1 MIEMFD
7 ERIVATGRL
16 PLFGFFVAF
25 IITFVLT
32 RINVRL
38 IRANV
43 RWWFRNITAG
53 DLHIHHVVFGVVLML
68 LGGVASLAVP
78 DAYVGLDLVAAAVFG
93 MGSALVL
100 DEFALILHLSDVY
113 WTEKGRA
120 SVDAVFVAIAV
131 TGLLLL
137 GIRPLGYEGIAP
149 DPGTGVLTRVYVA
162 SLVVN
167 LVFAVVTL
175 LKGKIWTGLIGLFVP
190 ALLIVGAIR
199 VARPGS
205 PWSRWRY
212 GLDSRK
218 YQRAVRR
225 ERLFRRPLIR
235 AKIWVQEFIAG
246 RHDLI
251 PPELL
256 QRRAEAAERAR
267 RRRLARA
274 ERRAAARAGRRAAAR
289 AERRSGR
296 RSGRR
301 GARRAAPEGERG
313 PIGGSLVRAQRTAG
327 IWAERRS
334 GTRARSR
341 TFSRTRRKA
350 ASRVRPRAV
359 PRRRRPGP
367 EEDAPPG
374 PPPEERAGPPAG
386 TPGAVNERGRPS
398 P

>member
-25 IITFVLT
+25 MVTFVLT
-32 RINVRL
+32 RVNVRL
-38 IRANV
+38 IRADV
-43 RWWFRNITAG
+43 RWWFRNVKAG
-53 DLHIHHVVFGVVLML
+53 DVHIHHVVFGVVLML
-68 LGGVASLAVP
+68 MGGVASLAVP
-78 DAYVGLDLVAAAVFG
+78 DAYVGLDLAAAVVFG

-120 SVDAVFVAIAV
+120 SVDAVFVAMAV

-149 DPGTGVLTRVYVA
+149 DPGTGLITRVYVA
-162 SLVVN
+162 SLAVN
-167 LVFAVVTL
+167 LVLAVVTL
-175 LKGKIWTGLIGLFVP
+175 LKGKIWTGLLGLFVP
-190 ALLIVGAIR
+190 ALLIFGAIR

-212 GLDSRK
+212 DPGSRR

-225 ERLFRRPLIR
+225 ETRLRRPLIR

-256 QRRAEAAERAR
+256 QRRTEATERAR
-267 RRRLARA
+267 RRKLA
-274 ERRAAARAGRRAAAR
+274 RAAAR
-289 AERRSGR
+289 AERR
-296 RSGRR
+296 
-301 GARRAAPEGERG
+301 
-313 PIGGSLVRAQRTAG
+313 
-327 IWAERRS
+327 AERR
-334 GTRARSR
+334 A
-341 TFSRTRRKA
+341 
-350 ASRVRPRAV
+350 
-359 PRRRRPGP
+359 
-367 EEDAPPG
+367 E
-374 PPPEERAGPPAG
+374 
-386 TPGAVNERGRPS
+386 
-398 P
+398 